1 MSAMSDEQ
9 DWRDEL
15 DALKA
20 APRHHTLL
28 FENEMVRVLDTTVS
42 PRDTVP
48 LHMHQWPAAQY
59 ILTWSHFVRRDG
71 EGFTMVDSR
80 IAGKPA
86 DGIALWSGPLPPHTL
101 ENVGETELRVITVEL
116 KSTGAGV
123 AG

>member
-1 MSAMSDEQ
+1 MSAMSEEQ

-28 FENEMVRVLDTTVS
+28 FENEMVRVLDTTVP

-48 LHMHQWPAAQY
+48 LHTHQWPAAQY

-80 IAGKPA
+80 IAASLQTASRSGLVRCRPTHWKTSARRSSGPS
-86 DGIALWSGPLPPHTL
+86 LWS
-101 ENVGETELRVITVEL
+101 
-116 KSTGAGV
+116 
-123 AG
+123 

>member
-1 MSAMSDEQ
+1 MSAMSEEQ

-28 FENEMVRVLDTTVS
+28 FENEMVRVLDTTVP

-48 LHMHQWPAAQY
+48 LHTHQWPAAQY

-71 EGFTMVDSR
+71 EGFTTVDSR

-86 DGIALWSGPLPPHTL
+86 DGIALWSGQLPPHTL

-116 KSTGAGV
+116 KSAGAGV